1 MRHFL
6 QLQRENEN
14 VDGSSMISERR
25 GMLGVC
31 ASVAQM
37 LEPTKASDGLFASD
51 RSVREG
57 YRVCGSNVGLRFS
70 CEQFFLESLKL
81 MFVNEF
87 IVQQFGQ
94 FFYFGRHGINGC
106 RGFAISNVSLEMFH
120 VIGFE

>member
-1 MRHFL
+1 MRPFL

-37 LEPTKASDGLFASD
+37 LEPTRGCDGLFASD
-51 RSVREG
+51 RSVRERC
-57 YRVCGSNVGLRFS
+57 RVCGLNVGLGFS

-87 IVQQFGQ
+87 IVQQFG
-94 FFYFGRHGINGC
+94 
-106 RGFAISNVSLEMFH
+106 
-120 VIGFE
+120 